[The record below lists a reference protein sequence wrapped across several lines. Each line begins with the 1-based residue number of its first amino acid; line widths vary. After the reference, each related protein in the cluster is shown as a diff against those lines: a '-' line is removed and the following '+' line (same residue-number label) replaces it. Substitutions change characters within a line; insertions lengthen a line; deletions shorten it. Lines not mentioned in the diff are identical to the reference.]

1 MTNFAQLRDS
11 INFEKLYLCSMLLF
25 AFSMTL
31 SRSAISFFMLFL
43 PFIWIVEGN
52 FRDKFGVLRQ
62 SSLLKPF
69 ILLFT
74 FVIIG
79 LAMSGDMTEG
89 LNIFKKYCYWFT
101 IIVIATTLKKEH
113 LNTIITAFLAGLFV
127 SEMVAYSAFFE
138 IWIYKNTLPQNPT
151 PFMNHIDY
159 SVYLGFASVLILN
172 RIFIKNYNKWQKLI
186 LILLLLMTLGN
197 LFIIGGRT
205 GQFALVFT
213 LVVFFILHFNV
224 RLKAIVLGLL
234 TIIVIYSVAYNF
246 SETFHQRVTASKNE
260 IQKALEGNF
269 RSSWGIRL
277 AYWEL
282 TYHIL
287 KEDPLL
293 GVGLGDYKHA
303 FKHVLDSKKLDK
315 YNNIYNDLIENHSHN
330 QYLMMVAQMGLLGL
344 FVMIYFLYK
353 LFAVSVKID
362 DRGFR
367 YLFILFLVFYSISF
381 LAEPLW
387 YKQFPRTLWILFIG
401 LLANLEIRGSL
412 IKNRSLFISRQQRT
426 EQSSTKLN

>member
-1 MTNFAQLRDS
+1 
-11 INFEKLYLCSMLLF
+11 
-25 AFSMTL
+25 
-31 SRSAISFFMLFL
+31 
-43 PFIWIVEGN
+43 
-52 FRDKFGVLRQ
+52 
-62 SSLLKPF
+62 
-69 ILLFT
+69 
-74 FVIIG
+74 
-79 LAMSGDMTEG
+79 
-89 LNIFKKYCYWFT
+89 
-101 IIVIATTLKKEH
+101 
-113 LNTIITAFLAGLFV
+113 
-127 SEMVAYSAFFE
+127 
-138 IWIYKNTLPQNPT
+138 
-151 PFMNHIDY
+151 MNHIDY